1 MMLKTFKGLEGGF
14 GELMSLISV
23 PGKLVDI
30 WLQRNVK
37 VLYSLWRRRSCLM
50 YLLEFSEGV
59 KEHVENGN
67 SIKKLYLAFQ
77 KAFDKVLTEHFQRN

>member
-1 MMLKTFKGLEGGF
+1 
-14 GELMSLISV
+14 
-23 PGKLVDI
+23 
-30 WLQRNVK
+30 
-37 VLYSLWRRRSCLM
+37 M